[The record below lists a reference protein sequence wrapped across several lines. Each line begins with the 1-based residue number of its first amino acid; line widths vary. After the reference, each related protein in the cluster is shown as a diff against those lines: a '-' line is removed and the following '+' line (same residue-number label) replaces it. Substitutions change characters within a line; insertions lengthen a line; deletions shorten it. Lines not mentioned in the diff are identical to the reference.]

1 MKYTKDDI
9 VNVATKLGRLVNGG
23 VVGYYA
29 GGKTSEIMSNTI
41 PNELVSVVERH
52 RKVQLGASLA
62 QSFIPGAGVVAT
74 SAAVASLWKM
84 YYDINQILGSK
95 ISDNAG
101 KSLTSAVMTNFTSAG
116 AQIGATAVS
125 EGAKFIPFVG
135 WIASAA
141 ISTVTTTAIVYGAAY
156 LYLTALTKMYEAEG
170 KFDLDYLTSS
180 LEDDDYSSE
189 YDVDDDDDDEEDDDE
204 EGYVPLNC
212 SNVKI
217 IKQIIADN
225 LGLELEDI
233 TSTDDL
239 EDDLN
244 ADDDDKQSIIDDL
257 EVEFDVSIS
266 KDACDF
272 IFVDDF
278 IEILTG
284 ESIWEEDDEYD

>member
-1 MKYTKDDI
+1 
-9 VNVATKLGRLVNGG
+9 
-23 VVGYYA
+23 
-29 GGKTSEIMSNTI
+29 
-41 PNELVSVVERH
+41 
-52 RKVQLGASLA
+52 
-62 QSFIPGAGVVAT
+62 
-74 SAAVASLWKM
+74 
-84 YYDINQILGSK
+84 
-95 ISDNAG
+95 
-101 KSLTSAVMTNFTSAG
+101 
-116 AQIGATAVS
+116 
-125 EGAKFIPFVG
+125 
-135 WIASAA
+135 
-141 ISTVTTTAIVYGAAY
+141 
-156 LYLTALTKMYEAEG
+156 MYEAEG

-180 LEDDDYSSE
+180 LEDEDYNSE
-189 YDVDDDDDDEEDDDE
+189 YEVDDDDDDEEDEDE
-204 EGYVPLNC
+204 EGYVPLTC

-272 IFVDDF
+272 FFVDDF

-284 ESIWEEDDEYD
+284 ESIWEEDDKYD